1 MNLQTYG
8 VIERYMLSC
17 MDDSA
22 HDKDHIYRVLYAA
35 MDIAHTEAAV
45 DYDVLICACLL
56 HDIGRQEQN
65 ENPALCH
72 AAVGAEK
79 AVAFLVSAGFE
90 REYAHRVGS
99 CIRAHRFRTDA
110 TAGSMEAK
118 ILFDADKID
127 VTGTIGI
134 ARTILYNGQIAD
146 PLYSLWPDGSV
157 CDGSGDAE
165 SSFFREYKY
174 KLEHIYDKFYTERG
188 AEIARE
194 RRASAKVFYESM
206 LREVRSSY
214 GLGRELL
221 YHQLGDTSRKS

>member
-1 MNLQTYG
+1 MDLQTYG
-8 VIERYMLSC
+8 VFERYMLSC

-35 MDIAHTEAAV
+35 MDIASSEINV

-56 HDIGRQEQN
+56 HDIGRREQN

-79 AVAFLVSAGFE
+79 TVAFLASAGFAPD
-90 REYAHRVGS
+90 YAQRVGN
-99 CIRAHRFRTDA
+99 CIRAHRFRSDF
-110 TAGSMEAK
+110 TASSIEAK

-146 PLYSLWPDGSV
+146 PLYSLLPDGRIS
-157 CDGSGDAE
+157 DGSGDAE
-165 SSFFREYKY
+165 PSFFREYKY
-174 KLEHIYDKFYTERG
+174 KLESIYDKLYTKR
-188 AEIARE
+188 AVEIAQE
-194 RRASAKVFYESM
+194 RRASAKAFYDSM

-214 GLGRELL
+214 GFGRELL
-221 YHQLGDTSRKS
+221 HTQLGGV